1 MKTAVIGLGSMGWGA
16 AKALLAAGHDV
27 AGVDLSEEAVE
38 RFTAEGGRGTQ
49 SLEEAAK
56 GAEVVF
62 VFVVNARQVRAVLMG
77 GTGAVNASDIG
88 TVFVIC
94 TTMSPS
100 DAEAICADLT
110 AAGMMAIDCPVS
122 GGAAKS
128 AAGELTLMASGPE
141 AAFEKAAP
149 ALDAVSARIFR
160 LGEAHG
166 AGSKVKMINQLLA
179 GVHIAS
185 MAEAMTLAAA
195 EGLDL
200 QTIYDVIRQ
209 SAGGSWMWENR
220 GPQVVQGDYT
230 PHSAVDIFVKDLGI
244 VTAAG
249 DADGLDLPLSRAARA
264 LFEEASA
271 AGLGREADAAVAKI
285 LAAKGKVALPGMDG

>member
-77 GTGAVNASDIG
+77 GTGAVNAADIG